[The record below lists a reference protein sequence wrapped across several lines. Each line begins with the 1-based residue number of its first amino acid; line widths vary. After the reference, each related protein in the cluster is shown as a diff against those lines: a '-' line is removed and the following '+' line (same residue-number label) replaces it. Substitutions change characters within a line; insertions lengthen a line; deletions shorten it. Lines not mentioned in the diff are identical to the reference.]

1 MLLAFDKCLII
12 YSTDVPYWG
21 IISKI
26 EKTDLPTNLC
36 LSGRRS
42 GKDKNLD
49 VQASVFRPKVDAV
62 FTCGDEKNCGH
73 KNEELFPAGLSSDQ
87 PEWHRQDH

>member
-1 MLLAFDKCLII
+1 MAETFRTFAKCATFQTDDVTHLGNKKDK
-12 YSTDVPYWG
+12 
-21 IISKI
+21 
-26 EKTDLPTNLC
+26 
-36 LSGRRS
+36 S

-73 KNEELFPAGLSSDQ
+73 KNEELFPAGLSSNQ